1 MIFRNYKKDTKEV
14 PWSDAFWT
22 VIKNFWANS
31 RRNQPLKLLCFY
43 CRTAKISFC
52 WQICFIN
59 ISLIKPTGHPFKI
72 DLVKPTRCPYFCDS
86 EQAWSGLKEK
96 NVRFQFMAVKNR
108 KPLKFPKATIPTLRF
123 SQTLSLP
130 FIPKISKKST
140 IHILRNVFQPPTCFA
155 VRTYF
160 MCNNTKAFN
169 FPNHQATWKWGKVMV
184 LAHPS
189 RDTCHR

>member
-72 DLVKPTRCPYFCDS
+72 DHIKPTRCPYFCDS

-130 FIPKISKKST
+130 FIPKISKKVQFTSY
-140 IHILRNVFQPPTCFA
+140 V
-155 VRTYF
+155 TYF
-160 MCNNTKAFN
+160 NLPLVLPWGPTLCVIRKLLTFQITKQHENGEKLWF
-169 FPNHQATWKWGKVMV
+169 
-184 LAHPS
+184 
-189 RDTCHR
+189 